1 LRKSINFDC
10 EILINHTKNKIMAN
24 HDLSDHHNLTHEEL
38 KFREHTE
45 RAGHFIKIDLFR
57 SAREEFKAA
66 LEYKPGDEQCI
77 QGIAQMNTNIK
88 RDARVVYVVVPVV
101 LAIIAAVVLFA

>member
-1 LRKSINFDC
+1 
-10 EILINHTKNKIMAN
+10 MAN

-66 LEYKPGDEQCI
+66 LGYKPGDEECI
-77 QGIAQMNTNIK
+77 KGIAQMNANIR
-88 RDARVVYVVVPVV
+88 RDAKIVYVVAPIV
-101 LAIIAAVVLFA
+101 LAIITSIAIFA

>member
-1 LRKSINFDC
+1 
-10 EILINHTKNKIMAN
+10 MA
-24 HDLSDHHNLTHEEL
+24 HHSEHNEHLTHEEL

-66 LEYKPGDEQCI
+66 LNYRPQDAVCLSQIEVMNAN
-77 QGIAQMNTNIK
+77 IA
-88 RDARVVYVVVPVV
+88 RDRKTVLVVAPLVII
-101 LAIIAAVVLFA
+101 LIIAVALLV